1 MYQGRATKWMG
12 YAATRCMQGHHGPVA
27 FGSGSGGG
35 DGRVNLRVVLGVR
48 IRLPPFSPEERKILS
63 VCRSGSPAIF
73 TVVQPQILPT
83 QNPTQHQHPTDHDV
97 HLSASP
103 SNPVRNLS
111 SSHFRSMGVLFYFVW
126 MLILGPNLF
135 DLLLLFVVVR
145 IITMNS
151 CTSFNSLHLHYT
163 LSYRIIFRH
172 SMQSASV

>member
-1 MYQGRATKWMG
+1 
-12 YAATRCMQGHHGPVA
+12 VA
-27 FGSGSGGG
+27 VAGGSGGG
-35 DGRVNLRVVLGVR
+35 DGRVRLRVVLGVR
-48 IRLPPFSPEERKILS
+48 IRLPPFSPEARKILS
-63 VCRSGSPAIF
+63 VCRLD
-73 TVVQPQILPT
+73 LPPFLPSYNRRFYPKSNT
-83 QNPTQHQHPTDHDV
+83 TPTLTDHDV

-135 DLLLLFVVVR
+135 ELLLLFVVVR
-145 IITMNS
+145 IITMTL

>member
-1 MYQGRATKWMG
+1 MVQWHLAVAVVVVT
-12 YAATRCMQGHHGPVA
+12 VA
-27 FGSGSGGG
+27 F
-35 DGRVNLRVVLGVR
+35 VCAYLVLGVR

-73 TVVQPQILPT
+73 TVVQPQILLLPSTFYQYQYPT
-83 QNPTQHQHPTDHDV
+83 TTTQHQHPTDHDV

-135 DLLLLFVVVR
+135 ELLLLFVVVR
-145 IITMNS
+145 IITMTL